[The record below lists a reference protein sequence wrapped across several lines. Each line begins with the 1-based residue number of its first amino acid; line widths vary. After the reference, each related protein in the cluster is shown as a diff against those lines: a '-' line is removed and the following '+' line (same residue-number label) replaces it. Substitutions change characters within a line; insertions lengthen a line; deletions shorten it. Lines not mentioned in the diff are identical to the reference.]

1 MIFTMINSNN
11 YKELLDKETGEVIQL
26 PANFIDNRQD
36 YYIRHKSQDK
46 AYKNK
51 LQWAERATENFYWS
65 NLDNI
70 NVLLKKEKISMTAL
84 GLLLLLGCE
93 LNNGRTTLSTQ
104 KGRPLTT
111 SELIDKTNTP
121 RRTFIRAMDELE
133 TCGIIIVEGTARK
146 PIYTI
151 NNEYHFVGRNP
162 YANKSARTYID
173 GVTGLKEAGLSLS
186 EIGFIYSVLP
196 LLAYNRC
203 VLVKDRNNNEEDTNN
218 LHDISSLCE
227 YLGMTRN
234 VLSKYLKMTFEYQ
247 FKEGRYKLPVF
258 GKFSAGGSRVNA
270 YLINPVI
277 IRRAVKDVDY
287 RVFESL
293 EDIFKIYRKKIV

>member
-1 MIFTMINSNN
+1 
-11 YKELLDKETGEVIQL
+11 
-26 PANFIDNRQD
+26 
-36 YYIRHKSQDK
+36 
-46 AYKNK
+46 
-51 LQWAERATENFYWS
+51 
-65 NLDNI
+65 
-70 NVLLKKEKISMTAL
+70 MTAL

-121 RRTFIRAMDELE
+121 RRTFIRAMDELK
-133 TCGIIIVEGTARK
+133 TCGIIIVEGTERK
-146 PIYTI
+146 PIHTI

-162 YANKSARTYID
+162 HANKSARTYID
-173 GVTGLKEAGLSLS
+173 GVKGLKESGLSLS
-186 EIGFIYSVLP
+186 EIGFIYAVLP
-196 LLAYNRC
+196 LLAYNKC

-218 LHDISSLCE
+218 LHDISSLCD

-234 VLSKYLKMTFEYQ
+234 VLSKYLKMTFEYK
-247 FKEGRYKLPVF
+247 FKEGRCKVPVF

-270 YLINPVI
+270 YVINPVI

-293 EDIFKIYRKKIV
+293 EDMFKIYRKKIE